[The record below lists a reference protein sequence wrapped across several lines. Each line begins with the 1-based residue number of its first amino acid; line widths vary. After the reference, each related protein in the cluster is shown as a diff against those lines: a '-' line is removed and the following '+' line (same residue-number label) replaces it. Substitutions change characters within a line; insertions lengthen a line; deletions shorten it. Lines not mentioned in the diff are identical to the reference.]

1 MREFATALDL
11 IATVIKDTPSTPE
24 KTEALVKCLKSIRD
38 AVTSIDDNLVQQK
51 DLIIKAIDS
60 ASSPHEI
67 LLPLAQI
74 QVCFN
79 LWVDMQYTYK
89 VKELVERLRNRTLTL
104 LRSEKDPKV
113 RELYLAA
120 ERTLTSISLTVDTM
134 L

>member
-1 MREFATALDL
+1 MREFATALNL
-11 IATVIKDTPSTPE
+11 IATAIKDTPSTPE
-24 KTEALVKCLKSIRD
+24 KTEGLVKCLKSIRD

-104 LRSEKDPKV
+104 LRSEKRPEC
-113 RELYLAA
+113 RELYLTA
-120 ERTLTSISLTVDTM
+120 EKTLASISLTVDTM